1 MTQIYKKKCYQTMQ
15 AKLIQIDKILKNNN
29 HIRIHGVKI

>member
-1 MTQIYKKKCYQTMQ
+1 MQ

-29 HIRIHGVKI
+29 HIRIHGVKIWELHP